1 MSGDIAS
8 SVKKW
13 LDEESGYPLEMTTAA
28 ALEAAGFEIVQG
40 DYFPDKN
47 TGSLR
52 EIDVTGYVTHSDN
65 GVQISVALL
74 IECKSSVDKPWLLF
88 TSKTDYP
95 KTLAVVR
102 RSTSTLGQR
111 VLNKLQFDTTVQN
124 SSLFALPDRCGY
136 AMTIGFR
143 KTGDKDPTYDALMGV
158 CAGTLGHI
166 NRLAVVTI
174 PKLVPFDWPTLV
186 IKAPLLDC
194 QLGPDGKTVVREI
207 DQGTLVWRN
216 PILNRHTIIN
226 VYRESAFIAAL
237 PGLKAA
243 GSAFAEIA
251 HGTYLTLEQG
261 EPRQSSSAGG
271 SYSSSNE
278 DP

>member
-8 SVKKW
+8 NVKKW

-28 ALEAAGFEIVQG
+28 ALEAAGFEVVQG
-40 DYFPDKN
+40 DYLPDNN

-52 EIDVTGYVTHSDN
+52 EIDVTGYVTHSEG

-74 IECKSSVDKPWLLF
+74 IECKSSVEKPWLLF
-88 TSKTDYP
+88 TSKTNYP
-95 KTLAVVR
+95 KNLAVVR

-111 VLNKLQFDTTVQN
+111 VLNKLQFDTAVQN
-124 SSLFALPDRCGY
+124 SPLFALPDRCGY
-136 AMTIGFR
+136 SMAIGFR
-143 KTGDKDPTYDALMGV
+143 KAGEKDPTYDALMGV

-166 NRLAVVTI
+166 NRLAAATI
-174 PKLVPFDWPTLV
+174 PKLVPFDWPALV

-194 QLGPDGKTVVREI
+194 QLGLDGKTVVSEI

-216 PILNRHTIIN
+216 PILNRQTIIN

-243 GSAFAEIA
+243 ASEFARIA
-251 HGTYLTLEQG
+251 HGTYLMLRQG
-261 EPRQSSSAGG
+261 GPSA
-271 SYSSSNE
+271 
-278 DP
+278 